1 MPKEN
6 ASRRRRVPPIVAAVV
21 QPVAKRLSRMEALLV
36 EIRHEQDVQL
46 KRVAALHARLDTVS
60 ERVEVNRS
68 KIQRMSQRRKTPAR
82 QF

>member
-1 MPKEN
+1 
-6 ASRRRRVPPIVAAVV
+6 
-21 QPVAKRLSRMEALLV
+21 MEALLV

>member
-1 MPKEN
+1 
-6 ASRRRRVPPIVAAVV
+6 
-21 QPVAKRLSRMEALLV
+21 MEALLI

-46 KRVAALHARLDTVS
+46 KRVAALDARLDTVS

-68 KIQRMSQRRKTPAR
+68 KIRRMSRRRKTPAR